1 MHQIVRGTTELAEF
15 EIYFNGQLTNAD
27 GDVTVSVTDANYGTA
42 VGAGGTATNDP
53 ALGKYTF
60 DLDPSYTTLNRVL
73 RVQWDYTVGGKDVSS
88 EDFYEVF
95 TPYATVA
102 KIMDYYNFGTRPQDL
117 DYRSHEELV
126 YAERVARYQ
135 IESYANQT
143 FGRAWGDQ
151 EIFGY
156 DSDAIELTQRMVNI
170 YKVYENGILVID
182 YTTDPIYNTFGYDVE
197 LSTTNKAVR
206 IVKNAQDVI
215 YEGQY
220 DPTVLYYGRFR
231 NHTRYKFYGEIGWT
245 YVPQDI
251 QYCAIKLVGNILSR
265 DAQWRERY
273 LKKIDLSEISFE
285 LADGA
290 FNGTGDVIVDSI
302 LDQYR
307 NTGVV
312 II

>member
-1 MHQIVRGTTELAEF
+1 MHQIVRGTTETAEF
-15 EIYFNGQLTNAD
+15 EIYVNGQLANAD
-27 GDVTVSVTDANYGTA
+27 GNVVVSVTDANYGTTI
-42 VGAGGTATNDP
+42 GTGGNAFNDP
-53 ALGKYTF
+53 AIGKYTF
-60 DLDPSYTTLNRVL
+60 DLDPSYTNLNRVL
-73 RVQWDYTVGGKDVSS
+73 RVQWDYSVNGKAVSQ

-95 TPYATVA
+95 TPYASVS
-102 KIMDYYNFGTRPQDL
+102 KIIDYYNFGTRPSDL
-117 DYRSHEELV
+117 NYKSHEEIV

-135 IESYANQT
+135 IDSYCNQN

-151 EIFGY
+151 EMFGY

-170 YKVYENGILVID
+170 HKVYENGVLVID
-182 YTTDPIYNTFGYDVE
+182 YTQNPIYNSFGYDVE
-197 LSTTNKAVR
+197 LTTTNKAVR
-206 IVKNAQDVI
+206 IIKNSFDVI
-215 YEGQY
+215 YDGQY
-220 DPTVLYYGRFR
+220 DPTILYYGRFR
-231 NHTRYKFYGEIGWT
+231 NHTRYKFYGEIGWQ

-251 QYCAIKLVGNILSR
+251 QYCTIKLAGNLLSR

-285 LADGA
+285 LAAGA

>member
-15 EIYFNGQLTNAD
+15 EIYVNGQLANAD
-27 GDVTVSVTDANYGTA
+27 GDVHVAVTDANYGTT
-42 VGAGGTATNDP
+42 VGTGGTATNDP

-60 DLDPSYTTLNRVL
+60 DLDPSYTNLNRVL
-73 RVQWDYTVGGKDVSS
+73 SVTWTYNINGKQVIS

-95 TPYATVA
+95 TPYASISS
-102 KIMDYYNFGTRPQDL
+102 IMDYYNFGTRPQDL
-117 DYRSHEELV
+117 DYKSEQEIIM
-126 YAERVARYQ
+126 AERVARYQ
-135 IESYANQT
+135 IEGYTGQT

-151 EIFGY
+151 EVFGY

-170 YKVYENGILVID
+170 TKVYENGVLVID
-182 YTTDPIYNTFGYDVE
+182 YTTDPVYNAFGYDVE
-197 LSTTNKAVR
+197 LSTTNKAAR
-206 IVKNAQDVI
+206 IIKNSADVI

-220 DPTVLYYGRFR
+220 DPAVLYYGRFR
-231 NHTRYKFYGEIGWT
+231 QHARYKFYGEIGWT

-251 QYCAIKLVGNILSR
+251 KYCTIKLAGNILSR

-273 LKKIDLSEISFE
+273 LKKVDLSEISFE

-307 NTGVV
+307 NTGIV